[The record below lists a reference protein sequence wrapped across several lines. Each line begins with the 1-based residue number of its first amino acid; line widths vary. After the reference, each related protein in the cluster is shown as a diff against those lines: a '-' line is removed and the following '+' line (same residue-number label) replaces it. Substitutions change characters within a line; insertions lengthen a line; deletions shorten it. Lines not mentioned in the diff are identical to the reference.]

1 MCQICTFLCQICTF
15 LCQICTFLCQICTFF
30 VSNLNLFVSNLH
42 HLCQICTF
50 CVKYAPFLLYNIL
63 NYILALA
70 GGHYKY
76 KTFALAPA
84 GSCRPN
90 LTQHKDVLEL
100 FYLNSTLNFEIPPVL
115 IFQIEVYYDVDRL
128 LTGLTAQQKGA
139 TARWYSNKTS
149 LFWLIQSQQWF
160 ESFLN

>member
-1 MCQICTFLCQICTF
+1 MLDNLSHNQNPILCNKTVRGQWQFIQCPITGLLVKSAPFCVKSAPIFSYCKCVKSAPFCAKSAPFCVKSAPFCVKSAPFLCQICTF
-15 LCQICTFLCQICTFF
+15 
-30 VSNLNLFVSNLH
+30 FVSNLH

-50 CVKYAPFLLYNIL
+50 CVKSAPFLLYNIL

-90 LTQHKDVLEL
+90 LTQHKDVLHQIFL
-100 FYLNSTLNFEIPPVL
+100 GFFERKKV
-115 IFQIEVYYDVDRL
+115 QI
-128 LTGLTAQQKGA
+128 
-139 TARWYSNKTS
+139 
-149 LFWLIQSQQWF
+149 
-160 ESFLN
+160 

>member
-1 MCQICTFLCQICTF
+1 MSHTPTTLYDNQLKVDTYIFYEKNVNPTTLGLLVKSAPIFSYCKCVKSAPFCAKSAPFCVKSAPFCVKSAPFLCQICTF
-15 LCQICTFLCQICTFF
+15 
-30 VSNLNLFVSNLH
+30 FVSNLH

-50 CVKYAPFLLYNIL
+50 CVKSAPFLLYNIL

-90 LTQHKDVLEL
+90 LTQHKDVLHQIFL
-100 FYLNSTLNFEIPPVL
+100 GFFERKKV
-115 IFQIEVYYDVDRL
+115 QI
-128 LTGLTAQQKGA
+128 
-139 TARWYSNKTS
+139 
-149 LFWLIQSQQWF
+149 
-160 ESFLN
+160 

>member
-1 MCQICTFLCQICTF
+1 MGFYRGGGIWILVKSAPFCVKSAPIFSYCKYVKSAPFCAKSAPFCVKSAPFCVKSAPFLCQICTF
-15 LCQICTFLCQICTFF
+15 
-30 VSNLNLFVSNLH
+30 FVSNLH

-50 CVKYAPFLLYNIL
+50 CVKSAPFLLYNIL

-90 LTQHKDVLEL
+90 LTQHKDVLHQIFL
-100 FYLNSTLNFEIPPVL
+100 GFFERKKV
-115 IFQIEVYYDVDRL
+115 QI
-128 LTGLTAQQKGA
+128 
-139 TARWYSNKTS
+139 
-149 LFWLIQSQQWF
+149 
-160 ESFLN
+160 